1 MLPQLLILLAAIGG
15 TALIIGAGVW
25 LWSRTERLEG
35 RGPGDPDG
43 RRPLEDELED
53 VREELAAT
61 RDETRRLS
69 ERVDFLERLLEGR
82 DDAGDGDRRP
92 GGGGPDAID

>member
-1 MLPQLLILLAAIGG
+1 MLPQLLILLAAVGG

-25 LWSRTERLEG
+25 LWTRTERLEG
-35 RGPGDPDG
+35 RGPGDATG
-43 RRPLEDELED
+43 RRQLEGELED

-61 RDETRRLS
+61 RNETRRLV

-92 GGGGPDAID
+92 GGGGAEGID

>member
-1 MLPQLLILLAAIGG
+1 MLPQLLVLLAAVGG

-35 RGPGDPDG
+35 RGPGDPQE
-43 RRPLEDELED
+43 RRQLEGELAD
-53 VREELAAT
+53 VKEQLAAT
-61 RDETRRLS
+61 QDETRRMS

-92 GGGGPDAID
+92 GGGEPDAID